1 MSISGISSSA
11 SVYRSQFQQTK
22 KDFTALQTDLSSGNL
37 TAAQQAYATLTQD
50 IQNITQ
56 AQSGQLVTGNSQISN
71 DLAAVG
77 TALNAGDL
85 TGAQSAFATL
95 TQDIQSA
102 AQSTQQVQNGQ
113 QAYKGHGHHHHH
125 HHGGTSQTA
134 ATTLSNDLAAVG
146 TALNAGDLTG
156 AQSAYT
162 TLMQDLGSGSS
173 QNVTAASGTAAGS
186 QAVGST
192 VNTVV

>member
-125 HHGGTSQTA
+125 HHGGVSQAA

-146 TALNAGDLTG
+146 SALQSGDLTG
-156 AQSAYT
+156 AQSAFA
-162 TLMQDLGSGSS
+162 TLTQDLGGSS
-173 QNVTAASGTAAGS
+173 GQNTTATSGTATSGQAAGS
-186 QAVGST
+186 IVNIAV
-192 VNTVV
+192 